1 MLYLIIPCY
10 NEQEV
15 LPGSHERLLALVR
28 SLPLTTTLFYVDDGS
43 TDNTWSIIQSM
54 CRNCENVRGLR
65 LSHNVGQ
72 QTAVWAGLEHCV
84 VDGDAFITIDAD
96 LQDDLEAVG
105 RMVEEWLKGTDVVYG
120 VRRKRHTDTFIKR
133 FTAIMFYRIMDWMGC
148 ETVYNHSEFRLLS
161 RRVAMA
167 LLSYPERNLF
177 LRGIVPLLGFRSTN
191 VYYDRKARMAGDT
204 KYGLV
209 RLAGLAFE
217 GITSFSIRP
226 LHWILAAG
234 LFSILIAFG
243 VIGWAL
249 FNHFTRQAVPGW
261 TSLLVSQWLVGGILL
276 MAVGLTGE
284 YVGKVYKEAKRRPR
298 YFVMEEIK

>member
-1 MLYLIIPCY
+1 M
-10 NEQEV
+10 
-15 LPGSHERLLALVR
+15 
-28 SLPLTTTLFYVDDGS
+28 
-43 TDNTWSIIQSM
+43 
-54 CRNCENVRGLR
+54 
-65 LSHNVGQ
+65 
-72 QTAVWAGLEHCV
+72 